1 MDTDVVEQSGT
12 STSFGG
18 EQTTAGETLA
28 GEVEATID
36 EVDHLLDEVEA
47 ALTRLDEGTY
57 GACGICG
64 TAIDD
69 ASLSTDPTARTC
81 AACDGV
87 VGSSDERAGDEAA
100 EDREYVGDEATSNT
114 RPTLPRLFRHAPR
127 AEPAQTPG
135 VVMARQSSSG
145 GRGWRNS
152 RAAFPDASWR
162 SSAGGSPANVAA
174 RTAWVSGQVESAWG

>member
-1 MDTDVVEQSGT
+1 MNTDVVEQSGT

-57 GACGICG
+57 GTCGICS

-69 ASLSTDPTARTC
+69 AALSSDPTARTC
-81 AACDGV
+81 SACDGV

-100 EDREYVGDEATSNT
+100 DDREDDGDEATSNAQADAPWALPA
-114 RPTLPRLFRHAPR
+114 RP
-127 AEPAQTPG
+127 E
-135 VVMARQSSSG
+135 
-145 GRGWRNS
+145 
-152 RAAFPDASWR
+152 D
-162 SSAGGSPANVAA
+162 
-174 RTAWVSGQVESAWG
+174 